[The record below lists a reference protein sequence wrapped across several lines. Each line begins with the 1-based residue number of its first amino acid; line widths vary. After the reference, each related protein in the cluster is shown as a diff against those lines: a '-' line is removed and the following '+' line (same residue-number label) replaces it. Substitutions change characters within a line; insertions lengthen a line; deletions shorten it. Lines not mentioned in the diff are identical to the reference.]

1 MSEDDEYGFWDS
13 DRGRAPRHVGRRA
26 HHSVEVEDGWSATRH
41 SGPRTMNPLW
51 PRLGAMVA
59 IGVLA
64 LPVALMMRS
73 SGDAGH
79 LTSVESP
86 PTSDAAL
93 IEPSSPAIVAPNS
106 SVAPTTSV
114 AVAATGASLAASA
127 AVSQSPSVAPTT
139 VAVARVETAADV
151 ESSAPSSVARA
162 ASAPPV
168 AEKQSVL
175 NRSCRKSYEPVAGD
189 YWILVA
195 SKVSVDLADLL
206 AANNATTD
214 TPIYPG
220 FDVCLPANASSPTT
234 EAPQTAPSTT
244 DAPSPTT
251 AKPTSTTAKPTS
263 TTGRAVASTVK
274 PTSTTAKAPVA
285 VAATTT
291 TTAAPPPRS
300 YTRDEVAQIIRDVWP
315 DALEDE
321 ALRIATRE
329 SNLIATARNSC
340 CYGLFQI
347 NYSANRSSLNG
358 WGISSAAA
366 LFDPR
371 VNAYA
376 AYAMYLRAGGWGP
389 WQ

>member
-79 LTSVESP
+79 LTSSES

-93 IEPSSPAIVAPNS
+93 IEPSSPAIVAPTS
-106 SVAPTTSV
+106 SAAPTTSV
-114 AVAATGASLAASA
+114 AVAATGASFAASA

-175 NRSCRKSYEPVAGD
+175 NRSCRKSYEVIDG
-189 YWILVA
+189 Y
-195 SKVSVDLADLL
+195 
-206 AANNATTD
+206 
-214 TPIYPG
+214 
-220 FDVCLPANASSPTT
+220 
-234 EAPQTAPSTT
+234 
-244 DAPSPTT
+244 
-251 AKPTSTTAKPTS
+251 
-263 TTGRAVASTVK
+263 
-274 PTSTTAKAPVA
+274 
-285 VAATTT
+285 
-291 TTAAPPPRS
+291 
-300 YTRDEVAQIIRDVWP
+300 
-315 DALEDE
+315 
-321 ALRIATRE
+321 
-329 SNLIATARNSC
+329 
-340 CYGLFQI
+340 
-347 NYSANRSSLNG
+347 ANRRRGPIDL
-358 WGISSAAA
+358 I
-366 LFDPR
+366 P
-371 VNAYA
+371 
-376 AYAMYLRAGGWGP
+376 LRA
-389 WQ
+389 